1 MFKKKL
7 KNTIVN
13 TYFKERKI
21 RKRFPAKAAA
31 ADRQQ
36 VRRAW
41 KDFFQTFV
49 DNLKTHNAMTAET
62 NYNFTL

>member
-31 ADRQQ
+31 D
-36 VRRAW
+36 
-41 KDFFQTFV
+41 D
-49 DNLKTHNAMTAET
+49 LEHKTL
-62 NYNFTL
+62 F